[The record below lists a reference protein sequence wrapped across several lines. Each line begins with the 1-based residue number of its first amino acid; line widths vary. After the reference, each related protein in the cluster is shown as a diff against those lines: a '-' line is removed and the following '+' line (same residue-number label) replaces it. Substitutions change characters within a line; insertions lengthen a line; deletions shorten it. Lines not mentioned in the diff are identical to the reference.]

1 MTGWL
6 TMAQARAYLHC
17 STDYLL
23 GLLAQGTVTAYARP
37 GGKFALILV
46 GAFFLLLPIA
56 IHLPGSHGDLWPGLA
71 QAVPATFYFTVN
83 ITGVA
88 GELEEWTPVIHQVM
102 GDGLLSLLYYIVYR
116 FRRRSHLID
125 E

>member
-23 GLLAQGTVTAYARP
+23 GLLDQGTVTAYARP
-37 GGKFALILV
+37 GGKFALI
-46 GAFFLLLPIA
+46 
-56 IHLPGSHGDLWPGLA
+56 SRSDLDDVITSWPKAYADGKHR
-71 QAVPATFYFTVN
+71 
-83 ITGVA
+83 G
-88 GELEEWTPVIHQVM
+88 
-102 GDGLLSLLYYIVYR
+102 GDGGRYYPGKGG
-116 FRRRSHLID
+116 D